1 MNEWICNTCLRIEL
15 GDSVAPWDWCVLWI
29 WEFLVL
35 YLGEAPLARIYIYMY
50 YIFKVNRETVIP
62 EFIDQILVSL
72 GFSYNIS
79 SQASF
84 FEGRGV

>member
-1 MNEWICNTCLRIEL
+1 
-15 GDSVAPWDWCVLWI
+15 
-29 WEFLVL
+29 
-35 YLGEAPLARIYIYMY
+35 MY

-84 FEGRGV
+84 FEGRGVYEVGDLVNQQQISWFNMLPGFDNYLRGYNLEFRDLNVVLF